1 MADGEV
7 RATYQQCIAELD
19 RLGIKYT
26 VVDHPAAE
34 TTEQADHYIESL
46 EGARTKTMFLHDK
59 KQRHYLVIMD
69 DRKRMDFK
77 AFQEISGAKRIS
89 MAKDEEIT
97 AELGLRPGIISPF
110 GLMNNQ
116 EKDVQVYIDQMVL
129 DQPIWTF
136 HPNENT
142 HTIFLA
148 NQDVLRFIEAHG
160 FSYQV
165 IDLPA

>member
-19 RLGIKYT
+19 RSGIKYT

-34 TTEQADHYIESL
+34 TTEQADYYIEVL

>member
-1 MADGEV
+1 
-7 RATYQQCIAELD
+7 
-19 RLGIKYT
+19 
-26 VVDHPAAE
+26 
-34 TTEQADHYIESL
+34 
-46 EGARTKTMFLHDK
+46 
-59 KQRHYLVIMD
+59 
-69 DRKRMDFK
+69 
-77 AFQEISGAKRIS
+77 